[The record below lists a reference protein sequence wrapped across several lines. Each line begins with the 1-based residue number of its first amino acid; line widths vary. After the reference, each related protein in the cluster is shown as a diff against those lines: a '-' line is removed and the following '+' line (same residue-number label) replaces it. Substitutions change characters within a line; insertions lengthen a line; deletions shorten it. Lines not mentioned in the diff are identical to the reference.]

1 MRTRYWVAIGALL
14 ILLAVGGLF
23 LAKNLNTPT
32 ETTAKL
38 ETEDETYKL
47 IKACQ
52 VYTFSKA
59 QEILGPNTK
68 QGDDTPPIKQGKTLV
83 STCSYTNG
91 ATEAKDLQ
99 VSTVLL
105 RCSTDDSSKE
115 GFRAERP
122 TGAIALT
129 GFGDDAYWDPTLAQ
143 LHVLK
148 GHNWAIITSGPS
160 TIKERSIDQAKEVAA
175 LIVGEL

>member
-1 MRTRYWVAIGALL
+1 M
-14 ILLAVGGLF
+14 
-23 LAKNLNTPT
+23 
-32 ETTAKL
+32 
-38 ETEDETYKL
+38 
-47 IKACQ
+47 
-52 VYTFSKA
+52 A
-59 QEILGPNTK
+59 QQK
-68 QGDDTPPIKQGKTLV
+68 RKT
-83 STCSYTNG
+83 C
-91 ATEAKDLQ
+91 K

-105 RCSTDDSSKE
+105 RCSTDDSKE

-160 TIKERSIDQAKEVAA
+160 TIKERSIDQAKKSPRLLLANFSLANGPKVAKLPCRA
-175 LIVGEL
+175 K